1 MRCFVLF
8 TRFYN
13 PIPISME
20 KNNMYFDT
28 HKAKILKDLYRPS
41 PNLAR
46 FIKSLFTVVLSG
58 QSPVSGSAVNKR
70 KFH

>member
-1 MRCFVLF
+1 
-8 TRFYN
+8 
-13 PIPISME
+13 ME

-28 HKAKILKDLYRPS
+28 HKAKINKDLYRPT
-41 PNLAR
+41 PNLTR

-58 QSPVSGSAVNKR
+58 QSPLGTSAVNKR